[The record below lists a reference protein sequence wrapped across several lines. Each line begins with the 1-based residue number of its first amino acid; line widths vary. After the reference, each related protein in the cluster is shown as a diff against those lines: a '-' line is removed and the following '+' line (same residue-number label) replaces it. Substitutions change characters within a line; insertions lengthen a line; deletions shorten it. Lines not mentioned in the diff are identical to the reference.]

1 MSKNLHCVNFAPT
14 ISKTVVR
21 LSLLEVNIKIAVT
34 FAIGEE
40 GWRNRQRQK
49 TFPGHNV
56 AKFLSNSQL
65 NSYFLK
71 DLPVCSKYVG
81 IFCHIFWEFL
91 FRKATFYNSRDIFRH
106 L

>member
-34 FAIGEE
+34 FAIAEE
-40 GWRNRQRQK
+40 SWRNRQRQK
-49 TFPGHNV
+49 TFPDHNV

-71 DLPVCSKYVG
+71 DLPVCSYQVG
-81 IFCHIFWEFL
+81 DFVKFWRPSWE
-91 FRKATFYNSRDIFRH
+91 I
-106 L
+106 